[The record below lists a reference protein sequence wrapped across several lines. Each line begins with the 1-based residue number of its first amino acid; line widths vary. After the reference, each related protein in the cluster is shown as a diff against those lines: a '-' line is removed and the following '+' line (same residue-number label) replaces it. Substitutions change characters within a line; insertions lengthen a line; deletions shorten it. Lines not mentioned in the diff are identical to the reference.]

1 MSPTSN
7 VNKVEAMCS
16 EIANSIYLR
25 KQTPDELTELAIVLV
40 KVNRLIKECVPTLVT
55 EVTELRARN
64 RQLSDQLHGTGTGQ

>member
-64 RQLSDQLHGTGTGQ
+64 RQLSDQLHGTGPGL